1 MNSTGTISADV
12 LRQAMLAAGD
22 QVAALRDELS
32 ALDAAAGDGDLGV
45 TLATGFG
52 QVRLVLEQAD
62 GSDVGVLLSQTGR
75 TLMRKAPS
83 TFGSLLGLA
92 FVRAGSAFAGTPD
105 LSADDV
111 ARLLGVLTQAVS
123 ERGGAV
129 PGQRTVVDALNGA
142 ATAAAG
148 AAGAGAAGA
157 GAACAGAAGAGAAC
171 AGAAGAGLDAAEA
184 LARAAQ
190 GAAEAAERTAEMEPA
205 VGRAA
210 WLADRARG
218 SRDAGAVAWATY
230 LGALSA
236 SVTAARATGA

>member
-148 AAGAGAAGA
+148 AAGAGAA
-157 GAACAGAAGAGAAC
+157 C

>member
-1 MNSTGTISADV
+1 VNSTGTISADV

-148 AAGAGAAGA
+148 AAGAGAA
-157 GAACAGAAGAGAAC
+157 C

>member
-1 MNSTGTISADV
+1 VNSTGTISADV

-157 GAACAGAAGAGAAC
+157 GAACAGAAGAG
-171 AGAAGAGLDAAEA
+171 LDAAEA

>member
-1 MNSTGTISADV
+1 MNRTGTISADV
-12 LRQAMLAAGD
+12 LRRAMLAAGD
-22 QVAALRDELS
+22 HVAASREELS

-92 FVRAGSAFAGTPD
+92 FVRAGSAFAGTAQ

-111 ARLLGVLTQAVS
+111 VRLLGVLTQAVS

-129 PGQRTVVDALNGA
+129 PGQRTVVDALDGA
-142 ATAAAG
+142 AAAATGTAKAGSG
-148 AAGAGAAGA
+148 AA
-157 GAACAGAAGAGAAC
+157 
-171 AGAAGAGLDAAEA
+171 EV
-184 LARAAQ
+184 LASAAQ
-190 GAAEAAERTAEMEPA
+190 GAADAADRTAEMEPA

-230 LGALSA
+230 LGALAA
-236 SVTAARATGA
+236 SVAAARATDA

>member
-22 QVAALRDELS
+22 HVAASRDELS
-32 ALDAAAGDGDLGV
+32 ALDAVAGDGDLGV

-52 QVRLVLEQAD
+52 QVRLVLEQAE
-62 GSDVGVLLSQTGR
+62 GSDVGALLSQTGR

-92 FVRAGSAFAGTPD
+92 FVRAGTAFAGTPQ

-111 ARLLGVLTQAVS
+111 ARLLEVLTQAIS
-123 ERGGAV
+123 ERGGAL
-129 PGQRTVVDALNGA
+129 PGQRTVVDALHGSA
-142 ATAAAG
+142 VAAAG
-148 AAGAGAAGA
+148 AAEAGS
-157 GAACAGAAGAGAAC
+157 
-171 AGAAGAGLDAAEA
+171 DAAEA
-184 LARAAQ
+184 LASAAR
-190 GAAEAAERTAEMEPA
+190 GAGEAADQTAEMEPA
-205 VGRAA
+205 LGRAA

-236 SVTAARATGA
+236 SVTAARPAGA

>member
-1 MNSTGTISADV
+1 MAGGGAGMSGTGTISADE

-22 QVAALRDELS
+22 HVAASREQFS

-52 QVRLVLEQAD
+52 QVRLVLEQAG
-62 GSDVGVLLSQTGR
+62 GSDVGLLLGQTGR

-92 FVRAGSAFAGTPD
+92 FVRAGSAFGGTSQ
-105 LSADDV
+105 LSAGDI
-111 ARLLGVLTQAVS
+111 ARLLAVLTQAVS

-129 PGQRTVVDALNGA
+129 PGQRTVVDALDGA
-142 ATAAAG
+142 AAAAAG
-148 AAGAGAAGA
+148 AAEAGS
-157 GAACAGAAGAGAAC
+157 
-171 AGAAGAGLDAAEA
+171 DAAEA
-184 LARAAQ
+184 LASAAR
-190 GAAEAAERTAEMEPA
+190 GAADAADRTADMEPA

-236 SVTAARATGA
+236 SVAAAGATGA